1 MTIANIPS
9 DFLNNILHHG
19 YLIIFLL
26 VFLQEVGV
34 PNPIPNE
41 LVLIFSG
48 YLGYTGMLNAV
59 WVILSA
65 FAGDMLGSGILFTL
79 FFIFGKTI
87 MARKP
92 RWIPISRKKLDK
104 LSRKI
109 QRKGFAGVFLGR
121 ISPFIRGYV
130 AVLLGLMN
138 YPVRKYAVV
147 LPATALLWAC
157 FYVMAGY
164 VIGPYWQ
171 SVSGY
176 LIGFRMGMGIF
187 PLATLSYISYR
198 LWIRQKA
205 IRMKRLNYNAG
216 SFE

>member
-9 DFLNNILHHG
+9 DFLNNILCHG
-19 YLIIFLL
+19 YLILFLL

-41 LVLIFSG
+41 LVLIYSG
-48 YLGYTGMLNAV
+48 YLSYSGLLNAG
-59 WVILSA
+59 WIILSA

-79 FFIFGKTI
+79 FFLFGNAI
-87 MARKP
+87 MERKP
-92 RWIPISRKKLDK
+92 RWIPISMKKLDK

-147 LPATALLWAC
+147 LPATAMLWSV

-176 LIGFRMGMGIF
+176 LIGIRMGMGIF
-187 PLATLSYISYR
+187 PLALLLYVLYR
-198 LWIRQKA
+198 LWLRQKA
-205 IRMKRLNYNAG
+205 IRMKKLNYNAE

>member
-1 MTIANIPS
+1 MMQNIPS
-9 DFLNNILHHG
+9 EFISSLLHHG

-92 RWIPISRKKLDK
+92 RWIPISKKKLDN

-109 QRKGFAGVFLGR
+109 QRRGFTGVFIGR
-121 ISPFIRGYV
+121 VSPFIRGYV

-138 YPVRKYAVV
+138 YPVRNYAVI
-147 LPATALLWAC
+147 LPSTAFLWAG
-157 FYVMAGY
+157 FYVMAGF
-164 VIGPYWQ
+164 VAGPYWQ
-171 SVSGY
+171 TVSGC
-176 LIGFRMGMGIF
+176 LTGLRLGMGIV
-187 PLATLSYISYR
+187 PVAILLVILYR
-198 LWIRQKA
+198 LWNRQRT
-205 IRMKRLNYNAG
+205 IRMKRLSYDVR
-216 SFE
+216 SFK